1 MRAVTQG
8 QARAAGLL
16 AAMALHGLLLA
27 MPWAARAPQPARPGP
42 SQPPLQVVLLS
53 EEVGR
58 GTRLMAAPEPV
69 ADEGA
74 HSLPQPPPAPPVPVQ
89 PELPEPPPS
98 LPDRPALP
106 RTAPDLAPLLA
117 HGVPS
122 GPVHL
127 RLRVAA
133 DGQVEE
139 VQVVEAAPQD
149 AAFAARLAELLRQT
163 PHIPARRG
171 GLDVAST
178 KDIRLDFG
186 VRVAGPARSADA
198 HP

>member
-1 MRAVTQG
+1 MRTVTQG

-27 MPWAARAPQPARPGP
+27 MPWAARAPQPERPGS
-42 SQPPLQVVLLS
+42 SQPPLQVMLLS

-58 GTRLMAAPEPV
+58 GTRLMAAPAPV
-69 ADEGA
+69 AAEGA
-74 HSLPQPPPAPPVPVQ
+74 RSVPQPPPAPPEPAP
-89 PELPEPPPS
+89 PEPAPPEPPPS

-106 RTAPDLAPLLA
+106 RTAPDLAPLLV
-117 HGVPS
+117 HGAPS
-122 GPVHL
+122 GPIHL

-139 VQVVEAAPQD
+139 VQVIEASPED
-149 AAFAARLAELLRQT
+149 AAFAKGLAELLRQT

-178 KDIRLDFG
+178 KD
-186 VRVAGPARSADA
+186 VRINFSAPA
-198 HP
+198 

>member
-16 AAMALHGLLLA
+16 AAMVLHGLLLA
-27 MPWAARAPQPARPGP
+27 MPWSARAPQPERPGP
-42 SQPPLQVVLLS
+42 SQPPLQVMLLS

-58 GTRLMAAPEPV
+58 GTRLMAAPAPV
-69 ADEGA
+69 AAEGA
-74 HSLPQPPPAPPVPVQ
+74 RSVPQPPPAPPVLAP
-89 PELPEPPPS
+89 PEPPPS

-117 HGVPS
+117 HGAPS
-122 GPVHL
+122 GPIHL

-149 AAFAARLAELLRQT
+149 AAFAERLAELLRQT